1 MNQILEHILAGTY
14 HEKDMVAEMEALI
27 KCFKNIM
34 SLFSDQL
41 IADYNQIF
49 TRDIVLS
56 LMVFY

>member
-1 MNQILEHILAGTY
+1 
-14 HEKDMVAEMEALI
+14 MVAEMEAFDKVLQ
-27 KCFKNIM
+27 NIM